1 LRDLIKI
8 TMMNKLKY
16 LLFAFSLFLFL
27 PSFSQ
32 DNSASVKWYSVEEA
46 EKLTKE
52 NPKKWL
58 IDIYT
63 DWCGWCKKMDKET
76 FNHPVIAEYINEHY
90 YAVKL
95 NAESRDS
102 ITFNG
107 TIYRHM
113 EQGGRGYQEL
123 AVNLLNGQMSY
134 PSIAYL
140 NEKMQL
146 LGAVPGYKT
155 PQSIEPLLNYIV
167 EDKFTSESLSD
178 YQKTFKSKL
187 TE

>member
-1 LRDLIKI
+1 
-8 TMMNKLKY
+8 
-16 LLFAFSLFLFL
+16 
-27 PSFSQ
+27 
-32 DNSASVKWYSVEEA
+32 
-46 EKLTKE
+46 
-52 NPKKWL
+52 
-58 IDIYT
+58 
-63 DWCGWCKKMDKET
+63 MDKET
-76 FNHPVIAEYINEHY
+76 FNHPVIAEYINENY

-102 ITFNG
+102 ITFLG
-107 TIYRHM
+107 TTYKHM

-123 AVNLLNGQMSY
+123 AVSLLNGQMSY

-167 EDKFTSESLSD
+167 EDKFISESLAD

-187 TE
+187 TD

>member
-1 LRDLIKI
+1 MK
-8 TMMNKLKY
+8 KHG
-16 LLFAFSLFLFL
+16 FLFL
-27 PSFSQ
+27 GLIWMILTPAFSQ
-32 DNSASVKWYSVEEA
+32 NNTEKVKWYTVEEA
-46 EKLTKE
+46 EKLAGK

-58 IDIYT
+58 VDVYT
-63 DWCGWCKKMDKET
+63 DWCGWCKRMDMET
-76 FNHPVIAEYINEHY
+76 FSHPVIAKYINENY

-95 NAESRDS
+95 NAESRES

-107 TIYRHM
+107 TTYKYM

-123 AVNLLNGQMSY
+123 AVSFLNGQMSF

-140 NEKMQL
+140 NDDLQL

-155 PQSIEPLLNYIV
+155 PQTMEPLLNYIV
-167 EDKFTSESLSD
+167 ENKFTSQSLAD
-178 YQKTFKSKL
+178 YQKTFQSKI